1 MQNDFAALLASFNEL
16 LEMFPVGQQD
26 RVNQLRANIEGLE
39 VKYASGVAAWVPPA
53 PIPPPAP

>member
-1 MQNDFAALLASFNEL
+1 MQNDFAALLACFTEL

-39 VKYASGVAAWVPPA
+39 VKYASGVSSWVPPA
-53 PIPPPAP
+53 PVPPPVP